1 MISNELKSQIQGAY
15 SRFLEAK
22 SLKPRYGQRLMIA
35 EVAKVLGDI
44 AVDDEGR
51 RSGEPA
57 VVAVEAGTGTG
68 KTVAYS
74 LASIPAAK
82 AAGKRLVIATATVAL
97 QEQIVFKDLPD
108 LMRNS
113 GLNFSFALAKG
124 RGRYLCLSK
133 LDLLLQEGHAQTA
146 TAQLFEEEGFR
157 IEVDEAS
164 QKLFTSMIEKLAG
177 NKWDGDR
184 DSWPQALEDQDWSR
198 LTTDH
203 SQCTGRHCPNFGQ
216 CTFYKAREGMG
227 KVDVIVTNHDMVL
240 ADLALGGGAVLPD
253 PRDTIYVFDEGHH
266 LPDKAI
272 GHFAHYTRLRSTAD
286 WLEQT
291 AKNLAK
297 LLAQNPLPGD
307 LGKYIEQV
315 PELAREIK
323 AQQQFMFSAC
333 EQVAEFRPGEDM
345 EGRERPRYRFVGGV
359 VPEHMREMGI
369 ELKKGF
375 SRLTD
380 LFTRLTDLLKEGMDA
395 EVSIGIPSHQA
406 EEWYPLFGSLQTRAQ
421 GNWELWTAFTAEDP
435 EDSPPMARWLTL
447 AESGALFD
455 IEVNASPI
463 LAAEMLRRNL
473 WSVAHGAL
481 VTSATLTALGKF
493 DRFRMRAG
501 LPKLAVTAV
510 VPSPF
515 HHVDAGVLRVPD
527 LRADPRDAPAH
538 TAAII
543 RDLPELVEGS
553 RGSLVLFSS
562 RKQMQD
568 VFDGLDRD
576 WRKQVFIQGNLSKQE
591 TLNKHKAR
599 VDGGDSSVLFGLASF
614 AEGVDLPGAYCEHV
628 VIAKIPFA
636 VPDDPVEAALA
647 EWIEARGGNPFMEIA
662 VPDAS
667 LRLIQ
672 ACGRLLRTEQDRG
685 TITLLDRRVVTQ
697 RYGKAILN
705 ALPPFRRE
713 IS

>member
-35 EVAKVLGDI
+35 EIAKVLGD
-44 AVDDEGR
+44 VDTDEEGR
-51 RSGEPA
+51 RSGDPA

-68 KTVAYS
+68 KTVAY
-74 LASIPAAK
+74 AIAAIPTAK
-82 AAGKRLVIATATVAL
+82 LAGKRLVIATATVAL
-97 QEQIVFKDLPD
+97 QEQIVYKDLPD

-113 GLNFSFALAKG
+113 GLNFTFALAKG
-124 RGRYLCLSK
+124 RGRYMCLSK
-133 LDLLLQEGHAQTA
+133 LDMLLQEGDATNA
-146 TAQLFEEEGFR
+146 TAQLFEEEGFK

-184 DSWPQALEDQDWSR
+184 DSWPQELPDQDWAR

-203 SQCTGRHCPNFGQ
+203 SQCTNRHCPNFQQ
-216 CTFYKAREGMG
+216 CAFYKAREGMG

-253 PRDTIYVFDEGHH
+253 PRETLYVFDEGHH

-297 LLAQNPLPGD
+297 LLAQHPLPGD

-323 AQQQFMFSAC
+323 GQQQFMFTAC
-333 EQVAEFRPGEDM
+333 EQLADFRAGEDM
-345 EGRERPRYRFVGGV
+345 QGRERPRHRFVGGV
-359 VPEHMREMGI
+359 VPEHIRDMGI

-375 SRLTD
+375 ARLDD
-380 LFTRLTDLLKEGMDA
+380 LFTRLTDLLKEGMDG
-395 EVSIGIPSHQA
+395 EVNIGIASHQA
-406 EEWYPLFGSLQTRAQ
+406 EEWYPLFGSLLARAH

-447 AESGALFD
+447 ADSGSLFD

-473 WSVAHGAL
+473 WNIAYGAL

-493 DRFRMRAG
+493 DRYRMRAG
-501 LPKLAVTAV
+501 LPKGAVTAV

-515 HHVDAGVLRVPD
+515 HHADAGVLRVPD
-527 LRADPRDAPAH
+527 LKADPRDSVAH

-543 RDLPELVEGS
+543 RELPNLVEGS
-553 RGSLVLFSS
+553 RGTLVLFSS

-568 VFDGLDRD
+568 VFDGLERD
-576 WRKQVFIQGNLSKQE
+576 WRKRVFIQGNLSKQE

-599 VDGGDSSVLFGLASF
+599 VDSGEESVLFGLASF

-667 LRLIQ
+667 LRLVQ
-672 ACGRLLRTEQDRG
+672 ACGRLLRTEEDRG

>member
-1 MISNELKSQIQGAY
+1 MLSTELKSQIQGAY

-35 EVAKVLGDI
+35 EIAKVLGAI
-44 AVDDEGR
+44 KTDDEGR
-51 RSGEPA
+51 RLGDPA

-74 LASIPAAK
+74 LAAIPTAK

-97 QEQIVFKDLPD
+97 QEQIVHKDLPD

-133 LDLLLQEGHAQTA
+133 LDILLQEGQAQSA
-146 TAQLFEEEGFR
+146 TAQLFEEEGFK
-157 IEVDEAS
+157 IDVDEQS
-164 QKLFTSMIEKLAG
+164 QKLFTTMIEKLAG

-184 DSWPQALEDQDWSR
+184 DSWPEELEDTRWSQ

-203 SQCTGRHCPNFGQ
+203 SQCTNRHCPNFQQ
-216 CTFYKAREGMG
+216 CAFYKAREGMG

-253 PRDTIYVFDEGHH
+253 PRDTLYVFDEGHH

-272 GHFAHYTRLRSTAD
+272 GHFAHFTRLRSTAD
-286 WLEQT
+286 WLTQID
-291 AKNLAK
+291 KNLTK

-307 LGKYIEQV
+307 LGRLIEQV
-315 PELAREIK
+315 PELARELK
-323 AQQQFMFSAC
+323 TQQQFMFAAC
-333 EQVAEFRPGEDM
+333 EQVADFKPGEDM
-345 EGRERPRYRFVGGV
+345 QGRERPRHRFIGGV
-359 VPEHMREMGI
+359 VPEHLTELGL

-375 SRLTD
+375 SKLND
-380 LFTRLTDLLKEGMDA
+380 LFTGVTEQLKEAMDG
-395 EVSIGIPSHQA
+395 EGSVGIASHQA
-406 EEWYPLFGSLQTRAQ
+406 EEWYPLFGSLLARAK
-421 GNWELWTAFTAEDP
+421 GNWELWLAFTAEDP
-435 EDSPPMARWLTL
+435 EESPPMARWLTL
-447 AESGALFD
+447 ADSGALFD

-463 LAAEMLRRNL
+463 LAAETLRRNL
-473 WSVAHGAL
+473 WNVAYGAL
-481 VTSATLTALGKF
+481 VTSATLTALGTF
-493 DRFRMRAG
+493 DRYRMRAG
-501 LPKLAVTAV
+501 LPKVAVTTV

-515 HHVDAGVLRVPD
+515 HHADAGVLRVPN
-527 LRADPRDAPAH
+527 LNADPRDAVAH

-543 RDLPELVEGS
+543 RELPGLVEGS
-553 RGSLVLFSS
+553 RGTLVLFSS
-562 RKQMQD
+562 RKQMQE
-568 VFDGLDRD
+568 VFDGLERD
-576 WRKQVFIQGNLSKQE
+576 WRKRVFIQGNLSKQE
-591 TLNKHKAR
+591 TLNKHKSR
-599 VDGGDSSVLFGLASF
+599 VDSGEESVLFGLASF

-667 LRLIQ
+667 LRLVQ
-672 ACGRLLRTEQDRG
+672 ACGRLLRTEADRG
-685 TITLLDRRVVTQ
+685 IITLLDRRVVTQ
-697 RYGKAILN
+697 RYGKSILN

>member
-1 MISNELKSQIQGAY
+1 MLSTELKSQIQGAY

-22 SLKPRYGQRLMIA
+22 GLKPRYGQRLMIA
-35 EVAKVLGDI
+35 EVAKVLGAI
-44 AVDDEGR
+44 STDDENR
-51 RSGEPA
+51 RDSDPA

-68 KTVAYS
+68 KTVAYA
-74 LASIPAAK
+74 LATIPIAK

-97 QEQIVFKDLPD
+97 QEQIVHKDLPD

-133 LDLLLQEGHAQTA
+133 LDMLLQEGQAQSA
-146 TAQLFEEEGFR
+146 TAQLFEEDGFK
-157 IEVDEAS
+157 IDVDENS
-164 QKLFTSMIEKLAG
+164 QKLFNQMIEKLAG
-177 NKWDGDR
+177 NRWDGDR
-184 DSWPQALEDQDWSR
+184 DSWPEALEDQDWAR

-203 SQCTGRHCPNFGQ
+203 SQCTNRHCPNFQQ
-216 CTFYKAREGMG
+216 CAFYKAREGMT

-253 PRDTIYVFDEGHH
+253 PRDTLYVFDEGHH

-272 GHFAHYTRLRSTAD
+272 GHFAHFTRLRSTAD
-286 WLEQT
+286 WLAQME
-291 AKNLAK
+291 KNLTK
-297 LLAQNPLPGD
+297 LLAQHPLPGE
-307 LGKYIEQV
+307 LGRLIEKV
-315 PELAREIK
+315 PELTRELRS
-323 AQQQFMFSAC
+323 QQQFMFAAC
-333 EQVAEFRPGEDM
+333 EQLSDFKAGEDM
-345 EGRERPRYRFVGGV
+345 EGRERPRHRFVGGL
-359 VPEHMREMGI
+359 VPEHLRELGI

-375 SRLTD
+375 SQLTD
-380 LFTRLTDLLKEGMDA
+380 VFTRLAELLKQAMDG
-395 EVSIGIPSHQA
+395 EPGLGIASHQA
-406 EEWYPLFGSLQTRAQ
+406 EEWYPLFGSLLARAQ

-435 EDSPPMARWLTL
+435 ENSPPMARWLTL
-447 AESGALFD
+447 ADSGALYD

-463 LAAEMLRRNL
+463 LAAETLRRNL
-473 WSVAHGAL
+473 WNVAYGAL
-481 VTSATLTALGKF
+481 VTSATLTALSTF

-501 LPKLAVTAV
+501 LPKAAVTAI

-515 HHVDAGVLRVPD
+515 HHADAGVLRVPD
-527 LRADPRDAPAH
+527 LKADPRDAAAH

-543 RDLPELVEGS
+543 RELPQMVEGA
-553 RGSLVLFSS
+553 RGTLVLFSS
-562 RKQMQD
+562 RRQMQD
-568 VFDGLDRD
+568 VFDGLERD
-576 WRKQVFIQGNLSKQE
+576 WRKRVFIQGNLSKQE

-599 VDGGDSSVLFGLASF
+599 VDDGEASVLFGLASF

-636 VPDDPVEAALA
+636 VPDDPVEAALS

-672 ACGRLLRTEQDRG
+672 ACGRLLRTEADRG
-685 TITLLDRRVVTQ
+685 TITLLDRRLVTQ

-713 IS
+713 IA

>member
-1 MISNELKSQIQGAY
+1 MLSTEIKSQIQGAY

-22 SLKPRYGQRLMIA
+22 GLKPRYGQRLMIA
-35 EVAKVLGDI
+35 EIAKVLGTI
-44 AVDDEGR
+44 KVDEEGR
-51 RSGEPA
+51 RSSDAA

-74 LASIPAAK
+74 LATIPLAK

-97 QEQIVFKDLPD
+97 QEQIVFKDLPEV
-108 LMRNS
+108 MRNS
-113 GLNFSFALAKG
+113 GLSFTFALAKG

-133 LDLLLQEGHAQTA
+133 LDLLLQEGESQSA
-146 TAQLFEEEGFR
+146 TAALFEEEGFK
-157 IEVDEAS
+157 IEVDQGN
-164 QKLFTSMIEKLAG
+164 QKLFTEMVTKLAG

-184 DSWPQALEDQDWSR
+184 DNWPETIEDTDWAR

-203 SQCTGRHCPNFGQ
+203 SQCTNRHCPNFQ
-216 CTFYKAREGMG
+216 TCAFYKAREGMG

-253 PRDTIYVFDEGHH
+253 PRDTLYVFDEGHH

-286 WLEQT
+286 WLELT
-291 AKNLAK
+291 AKNLTK

-307 LGKYIEQV
+307 LGRFIEQV
-315 PELAREIK
+315 PELAREIRT
-323 AQQQFMFSAC
+323 QQQFMFNAC
-333 EQVAEFRPGEDM
+333 EQLADFKAGEDM
-345 EGRERPRYRFVGGV
+345 EGRERPRHRFIGGV
-359 VPEHMREMGI
+359 VPEHLTEMGL

-375 SRLTD
+375 SRLYD
-380 LFTRLTDLLKEGMDA
+380 LFTNITDLLKKSMDDD
-395 EVSIGIPSHQA
+395 VSIGIASHQA
-406 EEWYPLFGSLQTRAQ
+406 EEWYPLFGSLQSRAQ
-421 GNWELWTAFTAEDP
+421 GNWELWLAFTAEDP
-435 EDSPPMARWLTL
+435 EESPPMARWLTL
-447 AESGALFD
+447 AEGGAMFD

-463 LAAEMLRRNL
+463 LAAETLRRNL
-473 WSVAHGAL
+473 WNVAYGCL
-481 VTSATLTALGKF
+481 VTSATLTALNSF

-501 LPKLAVTAV
+501 LPKVAVTAI

-515 HHVDAGVLRVPD
+515 HHADAGVLRVPD
-527 LRADPRDAPAH
+527 LKADPRDAAAH

-543 RDLPELVEGS
+543 RELPGLVEGS
-553 RGSLVLFSS
+553 RGTLVLFSS
-562 RKQMQD
+562 RKQMQE
-568 VFDGLDRD
+568 VFDGLERD
-576 WRKQVFIQGNLSKQE
+576 WRKRVFIQGNLSKQE

-599 VDGGDSSVLFGLASF
+599 VDDGEASVLFGLASF

-667 LRLIQ
+667 LRLVQ
-672 ACGRLLRTEQDRG
+672 ACGRLLRTEADRG

-713 IS
+713 IT

>member
-44 AVDDEGR
+44 DCDDEGR
-51 RSGEPA
+51 RSGDPA

-74 LASIPAAK
+74 MAAIPAAK

-97 QEQIVFKDLPD
+97 QEQIVYKDLPD

-113 GLNFSFALAKG
+113 GLNFTFSLAKG
-124 RGRYLCLSK
+124 RGRYLCISK
-133 LDLLLQEGHAQTA
+133 LDGLLQEGHAQSA
-146 TAQLFEEEGFR
+146 TAQLFEEEGFK

-184 DSWPQALEDQDWSR
+184 DSWPQALEDHDWAR

-203 SQCTGRHCPNFGQ
+203 SQCTNRHCPNFQQ
-216 CTFYKAREGMG
+216 CAFYKAREGMG

-291 AKNLAK
+291 AKNLTK
-297 LLAQNPLPGD
+297 LLAQHPLPGD
-307 LGKYIEQV
+307 LGKLVEQV

-323 AQQQFMFSAC
+323 TQQQFMFTVC
-333 EQVAEFRPGEDM
+333 EELADFRAGEDM
-345 EGRERPRYRFVGGV
+345 EGRERPRHRFVGGV
-359 VPEHMREMGI
+359 VPEHIREMGI

-380 LFTRLTDLLKEGMDA
+380 LFTRLTELLKEGMDG
-395 EVSIGIPSHQA
+395 EVKIGIASHQA
-406 EEWYPLFGSLQTRAQ
+406 EEWYPLFGSLLMRAQ

-447 AESGALFD
+447 ADSGALFD

-501 LPKLAVTAV
+501 LPKTAVTTI

-515 HHVDAGVLRVPD
+515 HHADAGVLRVPD
-527 LRADPRDAPAH
+527 LRADPRDATAH

-543 RDLPELVEGS
+543 RDLPDLVEGS
-553 RGSLVLFSS
+553 RGTLVLFSS

-672 ACGRLLRTEQDRG
+672 ACGRLLRTEADRG